1 MSDQPQASF
10 AASTPN
16 DLNPETSTRPTE
28 HPVSQTTYTAPGST
42 EPAVT
47 PTAAHARATRVIAV
61 IAEKGGVGKTT
72 TAVNLAA
79 AFVEADQECLL
90 VDMDA
95 QGGGATSALGVR
107 PPSTDRSV
115 LAVLLGQLPLSDVI
129 VRTDSGIDLVPSTFG
144 LAGLAF
150 MTDLA
155 KEMRLSAALSSLVS
169 SPACPYSYIF
179 IDCPPRLDVFSVN
192 ALVAADAALIPIV
205 PEPLPEFTL
214 GDVFKAI
221 RDVRLLRAGRGT
233 LDILGFVP
241 NRVNRRRASLT
252 HDVLSRLPAQFPV
265 LTTIHDSAHI
275 SRAPRRGR
283 TVFQVAPNSA
293 AAQEYRQLSREV
305 ADGCR

>member
-1 MSDQPQASF
+1 MSDQPQASSVASASYDQQPETLPDLVQLQARPTLF
-10 AASTPN
+10 DPSSTDAAS
-16 DLNPETSTRPTE
+16 
-28 HPVSQTTYTAPGST
+28 
-42 EPAVT
+42 AV
-47 PTAAHARATRVIAV
+47 PAAHIPATRVIAV

-72 TAVNLAA
+72 TAINLAA

-90 VDMDA
+90 IDMDA
-95 QGGGATSALGVR
+95 QGGGATGALGVR
-107 PPSTDRSV
+107 PPSAERSV
-115 LAVLLGQLPLSDVI
+115 LAVLLGQLPLSDVT
-129 VRTDSGIDLVPSTFG
+129 VHTDSGVDLVPSTFG

-155 KEMRLSAALSSLVS
+155 KEMRLSAALSQLA
-169 SPACPYSYIF
+169 SPPVCPYSYIF

-233 LDILGFVP
+233 LDIIGFVP
-241 NRVNRRRASLT
+241 NRVNRRRPALT
-252 HDVLSRLPAQFPV
+252 RDVLGRLPAHISV

-293 AAQEYRQLSREV
+293 AAEEYRQLSREV
-305 ADGCR
+305 ADGHR